1 MGKYH
6 PKHYNGLSFDEL
18 KQFLDAKVEQYN
30 TTRFIET
37 DPIQIP
43 HLFSKKEDIEIIG
56 FLTATI
62 AWGNRKSIITNANRM
77 VDMLDHSPFE
87 FVMQHQDS
95 DLEKLQSFVHRTFNG
110 YDFIQFI
117 ISLKHI
123 YNNHNGLESVFAN
136 YDETD
141 SLQNAIPR

>member
-43 HLFSKKEDIEIIG
+43 HLFSKK
-56 FLTATI
+56 
-62 AWGNRKSIITNANRM
+62 
-77 VDMLDHSPFE
+77 
-87 FVMQHQDS
+87 
-95 DLEKLQSFVHRTFNG
+95 
-110 YDFIQFI
+110 
-117 ISLKHI
+117 
-123 YNNHNGLESVFAN
+123 
-136 YDETD
+136 
-141 SLQNAIPR
+141 